1 MTPATS
7 SYVATK
13 EQRRRRDLIH
23 LNSVRSP
30 AANYVLVYLKAAGA
44 EMPTTLVNGGQYM
57 AKRGRRRM
65 TSFDRREEAFEARAY
80 DLGVHLCSDGD
91 QVDTSSSIIGS
102 EVCR

>member
-1 MTPATS
+1 MMPATS

-30 AANYVLVYLKAAGA
+30 AANVLVYLKAAGA

-57 AKRGRRRM
+57 AKRG
-65 TSFDRREEAFEARAY
+65 DEE
-80 DLGVHLCSDGD
+80 
-91 QVDTSSSIIGS
+91 
-102 EVCR
+102 